1 MSRNIR
7 SYSLLIFLF
16 GLSSLPAVADV
27 ELAAAEVPAASS
39 AASSVVAPT
48 LEEHQPPPADEE
60 AKANIITPVDGAI
73 LKAMTK
79 KNKLKYEITGFHG
92 YHGQLYIDGKKS
104 EFLTKPVGT
113 EKLAE
118 LPAGNYEL
126 CVQALNKSH
135 LEVGVPDCVKVSVQ

>member
-1 MSRNIR
+1 MSTNIR

-27 ELAAAEVPAASS
+27 ELAAAEVS
-39 AASSVVAPT
+39 ATSSVVAPT
-48 LEEHQPPPADEE
+48 LEELQLTSTEADVK
-60 AKANIITPVDGAI
+60 AKIITPADGAI
-73 LKAMTK
+73 LKAMNK
-79 KNKLKYEITGFHG
+79 KNKLKYEITGSDG
-92 YHGQLYIDGKKS
+92 YHGRLYIDGKKS
-104 EFLTKPVGT
+104 EFLAKPVGT

-126 CVQALNKSH
+126 CVKALNKSH